1 VINRTSIVLLFA
13 VTPLASASA
22 QTSRPAAGTTDVPV
36 TKVVLFSSG
45 VGYFEHGGTVR
56 GNGSTNLQ
64 FRTSQ
69 INDILKSIVL
79 QDQDGG
85 RVGAITYPSQDPL
98 AKTLKSFQ
106 VDIAGNPSLAD
117 LLNELRGARVTIQV
131 QQTQHT
137 GTILGV
143 ETRSKPVDKGEPA
156 TVSVLNLLTGST
168 IRAIELPSIS
178 SLTLDDPQLQDELTK
193 ALSALVQARDQD
205 KKPVTIN
212 FTGTGERRVRIGY
225 VVETPVWKTSYRL
238 LLGDKPSAGRLQGW
252 AIVENQTESDWND
265 VSLSLVSGRP
275 MSFIMD
281 LYRPLYATRPT
292 VVPELFA
299 GLRPQ
304 LYDDGIS
311 ENRERVGM
319 VAGGVAKESG
329 LLPPAAA
336 PMAGRPTSGRRIAVN
351 PDETQNQL
359 ALSETVLTGAV
370 AGLDPNASVQ
380 PMAAAAKLGALF
392 QYTVDNVTLP
402 RQKSAMLPIV
412 TDSIELERV
421 SIFNAA
427 VLRAN
432 PLNGLRLKNTTGK
445 HLLEG
450 PVTVLDK
457 GSYAGDARLDNVPPG
472 QERFLS
478 YGIDLDMVVDN
489 TKTRQASA
497 VTTAKIS
504 AGILVIERKLVAS
517 QEYAA
522 DNKTSKD
529 KTLVIEHP
537 IRAGWKLSAD
547 TRKPFET
554 TPTVYRFKGTAV
566 ADKVTT
572 LTVQEEL
579 VRNETVVLMAA
590 DLGQLLSYNRTGELP
605 QNVRDA
611 LGKAVQLKQAAVDVD
626 REIAAR
632 DGQIAAITNEQNRIR
647 ENMKTVA
654 PSTQYY
660 ERLLAKLNE
669 QESSIESLQKERASL
684 VSKRAGLQRDLE
696 AYLNNLTLG

>member
-13 VTPLASASA
+13 MTTLESAAA
-22 QTSRPAAGTTDVPV
+22 QTGRTAAGTTDVPV

-45 VGYFEHGGTVR
+45 VGYFEHAGTVR
-56 GNGSTNLQ
+56 GNGSTNLR

-117 LLNELRGARVTIQV
+117 LLNQLRGARVTIQV
-131 QQTQHT
+131 ATAQHS

-156 TVSVLNLLTGST
+156 TVSVLNLLTGAT
-168 IRAIELPSIS
+168 IRAIELESIS

-193 ALSALVQARDQD
+193 ALTALVQARDQD

-304 LYDDGIS
+304 VYDDGIS

-319 VAGGVAKESG
+319 AAAGVAGGVAREPAVSA
-329 LLPPAAA
+329 PPM
-336 PMAGRPTSGRRIAVN
+336 PRSTRRIGFNADGT
-351 PDETQNQL
+351 PSTLQL
-359 ALSETVLTGAV
+359 QEVV
-370 AGLDPNASVQ
+370 ATSATNDLDPNASVQ
-380 PMAAAAKLGALF
+380 SMAAAAKLGALF
-392 QYTVDNVTLP
+392 QYTVENVTLP

-412 TDSIELERV
+412 TDSIDLERV
-421 SIFNAA
+421 SIYNAA
-427 VLRAN
+427 VLRTN

-497 VTTAKIS
+497 VTTVKIS
-504 AGILVIERKLVAS
+504 KGILVIERKLMAS

-579 VRNETVVLMAA
+579 VRNETVALLSA

-626 REIAAR
+626 REISAR
-632 DGQIAAITNEQNRIR
+632 DGQIAAIAGEQNRIR

-684 VSKRAGLQRDLE
+684 VSKRAALQRELE
-696 AYLNNLTLG
+696 DYLNNLTLG

>member
-1 VINRTSIVLLFA
+1 
-13 VTPLASASA
+13 
-22 QTSRPAAGTTDVPV
+22 
-36 TKVVLFSSG
+36 
-45 VGYFEHGGTVR
+45 
-56 GNGSTNLQ
+56 
-64 FRTSQ
+64 
-69 INDILKSIVL
+69 
-79 QDQDGG
+79 
-85 RVGAITYPSQDPL
+85 
-98 AKTLKSFQ
+98 
-106 VDIAGNPSLAD
+106 
-117 LLNELRGARVTIQV
+117 
-131 QQTQHT
+131 
-137 GTILGV
+137 
-143 ETRSKPVDKGEPA
+143 
-156 TVSVLNLLTGST
+156 
-168 IRAIELPSIS
+168 
-178 SLTLDDPQLQDELTK
+178 
-193 ALSALVQARDQD
+193 
-205 KKPVTIN
+205 VTIN

-304 LYDDGIS
+304 VYDDGIS

-319 VAGGVAKESG
+319 AAAGVAGGVAREPAVSA
-329 LLPPAAA
+329 PPM
-336 PMAGRPTSGRRIAVN
+336 PRSTRRIGFNADGT
-351 PDETQNQL
+351 PSTLQL
-359 ALSETVLTGAV
+359 QEVV
-370 AGLDPNASVQ
+370 ATSATNDLDPNASVQ
-380 PMAAAAKLGALF
+380 SMAAAAKLGALF
-392 QYTVDNVTLP
+392 QYTVENVTLP

-412 TDSIELERV
+412 TDSIDLERV
-421 SIFNAA
+421 SIYNAA
-427 VLRAN
+427 VLRTN

-497 VTTAKIS
+497 VTTVKIS
-504 AGILVIERKLVAS
+504 KGILVIERKLMAS

-579 VRNETVVLMAA
+579 VRNETVALLSA

-626 REIAAR
+626 REISAR
-632 DGQIAAITNEQNRIR
+632 DGQIAAIAGEQNRIR

-684 VSKRAGLQRDLE
+684 VSKRAALQRELE
-696 AYLNNLTLG
+696 DYLNNLTLG